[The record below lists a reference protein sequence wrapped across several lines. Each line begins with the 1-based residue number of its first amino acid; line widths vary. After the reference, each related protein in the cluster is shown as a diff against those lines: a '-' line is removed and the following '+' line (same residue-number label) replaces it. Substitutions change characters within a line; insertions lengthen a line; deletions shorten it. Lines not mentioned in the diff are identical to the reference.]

1 MTVKLTMR
9 GISKAFGGN
18 LALDNVDFTLRRGEI
33 HTLMGENGAGKS
45 TLMKV
50 LIGLHHADNGT
61 IEMDGRP
68 IQIQNP
74 REAAARGIAMIHQEL
89 YPILDMSV
97 ADNIFIGREIRKTGG
112 GPLGLVDRRR
122 TNERAQ
128 ALLADMGL
136 NVRPETSMRSLSVAE
151 TQLVEIIKAV
161 SQGAEIIIM
170 DEPTSAIADREA
182 EQLFEHMFRLKK
194 NGVAIVY
201 ISHKMDEIFKVSDR
215 ITVLR
220 DGKLVGS
227 KPASELNPEMLV
239 RMMVGRELN
248 DIYPKRAQKITSTD
262 TALEV
267 RNLSDGVK
275 FENVSF
281 ALHRGEILGMAG
293 LMGAGRTEVVE
304 CLFGLTPKT
313 SGEVLVNGKA
323 EDIRTPRDAIAC
335 KIALVSDDRKQKGLN
350 LQATVGEN
358 ISLLKLRSFSTLGL
372 ISKNREGS
380 GIRDYMKRLNVKA
393 QSPDSPVTSLSGGNQ
408 QKVVLAKW
416 LLSEPEIV
424 IFDEPTRGIDVGAKH
439 EIYLLLN
446 ALADQGKAVLM
457 ISSEMS
463 EIVGMSDRV
472 IVMAD
477 GHIAGEVMGKDI
489 NQEAI
494 MTLASD
500 LQPVV

>member
-1 MTVKLTMR
+1 MTPKLLMQ

-18 LALDNVDFTLRRGEI
+18 QALDDVDFTLRKGEI

-45 TLMKV
+45 TLMKI
-50 LIGLHHADNGT
+50 LIGLHHPDAGT
-61 IEMDGRP
+61 IRLDDRP
-68 IQIQNP
+68 TSIQSP

-97 ADNIFIGREIRKTGG
+97 ADNIFIGREIRK

-122 TNERAQ
+122 TREQ
-128 ALLADMGL
+128 AKKLLEDMGL
-136 NVRPETSMRSLSVAE
+136 RVSPDTPMRRLSVAE

-170 DEPTSAIADREA
+170 DEPTSAIAEKEA
-182 EQLFEHMFRLKK
+182 DQLFEHMFRLKES
-194 NGVAIVY
+194 GVAIVY
-201 ISHKMDEIFKVSDR
+201 ISHKMEEIFKVSDR

-220 DGKLVGS
+220 DGKLVDS
-227 KPASELNPEMLV
+227 RLASELNPEMLV
-239 RMMVGRELN
+239 RMMVGRELS
-248 DIYPKRAQKITSTD
+248 DIYPKREKKSVDASV
-262 TALEV
+262 ALEV
-267 RNLSDGVK
+267 RNLSDGVT
-275 FENVSF
+275 FDDVSF
-281 ALHRGEILGMAG
+281 SLRRGEILGMAG

-313 SGEVLVNGKA
+313 AGDVLVDGTVRA
-323 EDIRTPRDAIAC
+323 IRSPRDAIAC
-335 KIALVSDDRKQKGLN
+335 KIALVTDDRKQKGLN

-358 ISLLKLRSFSTLGL
+358 ISLLTLPVFSNFGV
-372 ISKNREGS
+372 ISRRRESEGV
-380 GIRDYMKRLNVKA
+380 REYMKRLNVKA
-393 QSPDSPVTSLSGGNQ
+393 QGAGAPVTSLSGGNQ

-416 LLSEPEIV
+416 LLSAPEII

-446 ALADQGKAVLM
+446 ELADRGKAVLM

-472 IVMAD
+472 VVMAD
-477 GHIAGEVMGKDI
+477 GHVAGELAGEGI
-489 NQEAI
+489 TQEAI

-500 LQPVV
+500 LARV